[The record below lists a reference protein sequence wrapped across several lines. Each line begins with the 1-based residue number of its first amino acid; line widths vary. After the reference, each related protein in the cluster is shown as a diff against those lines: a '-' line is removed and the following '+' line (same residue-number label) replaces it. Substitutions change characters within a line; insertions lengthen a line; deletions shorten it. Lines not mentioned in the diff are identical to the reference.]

1 MRRLSLLALLLVT
14 IVCSQADYCPP
25 DSPQS
30 GGMRDIMLAYM
41 GRDAWKQAAFL
52 PYVAYLDKQQGGKP
66 VDWFYDSWLFLMF
79 GGAPSGGSYAF
90 GSATKADW
98 DFYFDLLFAPDQNLA
113 ALNAC
118 VEEVGRQLGDTDQ
131 VCPVIIMIPH
141 LAPTMRDFGDVDG
154 DGQPEDC
161 SRDADRLKAFRW
173 AVDTVLA
180 RWRPEAYPH
189 LRLWGFYWM
198 NEGVYGEDEQV
209 CKDTAAYCHSKGYG
223 LHWIPWFRAGGFDRW
238 RDLGFDFV
246 VMQPNYAFMKN
257 PAGAVVPDEGRLT
270 HNANLSRDHGLGV
283 EMELDTNTE
292 VSPGK
297 RLNLQLYLNHGVDE
311 LDGYMNGAVRAY
323 YQAEDFI
330 ARLYHS
336 DLRDANRLYDD
347 LYRFHKGTY
356 QRRVVS
362 LCEGAPCTLNGQP
375 APKLTDGV
383 WLTRGERPER
393 VMTAKSPA
401 VIELDLGPGQ
411 IVGDVRV
418 HVAARDGGQ
427 PSRPLAVQVET
438 SGGDGAYARVSEAA
452 CPELVSRAGWSQGF
466 VLVTCKPHFARAVRI
481 TLTAPEGAE
490 VGVDEVVMFP
500 APHLLWGAPGEVAGE
515 PVGVPAVE
523 AVTLLTD
530 GKLAA
535 GADQPGTLRFA
546 DNGGSATLH
555 LNEAWVLQQARV
567 HVSWTPD
574 AGAPRCRVSALAG
587 DDVAYESAWAEAAGE
602 GSAWLELP
610 LASARADTVRFEFS
624 GGRGVGWDETQVTPT
639 PNLAQGKPYTI
650 APDNERTYDDTGGRE
665 LTDGLLT
672 ETGFSD
678 GRTVGWF
685 GEGVTVTM
693 DLGREQEPE
702 AVRVFTQGGDYA
714 AVRFPAT
721 YQVFG
726 SVDGADWRLLAGG
739 RPEME
744 TVFRQPV
751 GDVVNEL
758 AWLGL
763 RLPGTAVR
771 YLRLVFP
778 SNAWLMLSEI
788 EALVRGQNVA
798 LGASY
803 HLAPK
808 PKSEAKYADDG
819 IRLTDGDTSRP
830 ADGWN
835 KVVGWSEATP
845 EVVVDLLAPA
855 RVSLV
860 RAHVLGG
867 GNGGVWY
874 PTSVAVSTS
883 EDGTT
888 WSDEVAVSPSL
899 PEAGRESLV
908 AFVDVEMSPRMA
920 RYVRLRL
927 ERKGW
932 AMLDEVQ
939 VYDTTR

>member
-1 MRRLSLLALLLVT
+1 MPRFLLWALAMV
-14 IVCSQADYCPP
+14 VAACAAADYCPP
-25 DSPQS
+25 DSPQA

-41 GRDAWKQAAFL
+41 GRDVWKQEDFL
-52 PYVAYLDKQQGGKP
+52 PYVAYLDKKQGGRP

-79 GGAPSGGSYAF
+79 GGAPSGGAYAF
-90 GSATKADW
+90 GSATKTDW

-118 VEEVGRQLGDTDQ
+118 VEAVGRQLGDTDQ

-141 LAPTMRDFGDVDG
+141 LAPSMKDFGDVDG

-180 RWRPEAYPH
+180 RWQPEAYPH

-198 NEGVYGEDEQV
+198 NEGVYREDEQV
-209 CKDTAAYCHSKGYG
+209 CRDTAAYCRSKGYG

-246 VMQPNYAFMKN
+246 IMQPNYAFMKN
-257 PAGAVVPDEGRLT
+257 PTGLVVPDEGRLT
-270 HNANLSRDHGLGV
+270 HNANLSRDYGLGV
-283 EMELDTNTE
+283 EMELDTNTDL
-292 VSPGK
+292 SPGK
-297 RLNLQLYLNHGVDE
+297 RLNLQLYLNHGVEE
-311 LDGYMNGAVRAY
+311 LDGYMHGAVRAY
-323 YQAEDFI
+323 YQATDYI

-336 DLRDANRLYDD
+336 DLAECNRLYDD

-362 LCEGAPCTLNGQP
+362 LCEGMPCTLNGQP
-375 APKLTDGV
+375 APKLTDGL

-393 VMTAKSPA
+393 VLTATSPA

-418 HVAARDGGQ
+418 HVAAREGGQ
-427 PSRPLAVQVET
+427 PAPPVAIQVET
-438 SGGDGAYARVSEAA
+438 SSGAGAYSRVAEAA

-466 VLVTCKPHFARAVRI
+466 ALLACKPHFARAVRI
-481 TLTAPEGAE
+481 TLTAAEGAE
-490 VGVDEVVMFP
+490 VGVDEIVMFP
-500 APHLLWGAPGEVAGE
+500 APHLLWGAPGEVTGELAGLG
-515 PVGVPAVE
+515 PVDAV
-523 AVTLLTD
+523 ALLTD

-535 GADQPGTLRFA
+535 GAGQPGTLRFA
-546 DNGGSATLH
+546 DDGGSATLH
-555 LNEAWVLQQARV
+555 LNEPWVLQQARV
-567 HVSWTPD
+567 HVTWTPG
-574 AGAPRCRVSALAG
+574 AGAPRCRVSAIAG
-587 DDVAYESAWAEAAGE
+587 DDVVYTSPWAAATGE

-610 LASARADTVRFEFS
+610 LDSARADSVRFEFS
-624 GGRGVGWDETQVTPT
+624 GGAEVGWDETQVTPT

-650 APDNERTYDDTGGRE
+650 TPDSERTYDDTGGRE
-665 LTDGLLT
+665 LTDGVLT
-672 ETGFSD
+672 EAGFGD

-685 GEGVTVTM
+685 GESVSVTL
-693 DLGREQEPE
+693 DLGQPRRLNE
-702 AVRVFTQGGDYA
+702 VRVFAEGGGYA

-726 SVDGADWRLLAGG
+726 SMDGAEWRLLAGG
-739 RPEME
+739 PPEME
-744 TVFRQPV
+744 TVFHEPV
-751 GDVVNEL
+751 GDAFNEL
-758 AWLGL
+758 AWLRLG
-763 RLPGTAVR
+763 LPGMTVR
-771 YLRLVFP
+771 YLRLLFP
-778 SNAWLMLSEI
+778 PDAWLMLSEI
-788 EALVRGQNVA
+788 EAVEGGQNVA
-798 LGASY
+798 LGAAY

-808 PKSEAKYADDG
+808 PKSDAKYADDG
-819 IRLTDGDTSRP
+819 LRLTDGDTSRP

-835 KVVGWSEATP
+835 KVVGWNQETP
-845 EVVVDLLAPA
+845 QVVVDLLAPA
-855 RVSLV
+855 QVSLV

-888 WSDEVAVSPSL
+888 WSEEVAVAPSR
-899 PEAGRESLV
+899 PETGQESLV
-908 AFVDVEMSPRMA
+908 AFVDVELPPRKA
-920 RYVRLRL
+920 RYIRVRL
-927 ERKGW
+927 ERRGW

-939 VYDTTR
+939 VYDTAR

>member
-1 MRRLSLLALLLVT
+1 MYRLSVLALLLVS
-14 IVCSQADYCPP
+14 VCWVRADYCPP
-25 DSPQS
+25 DHPQS

-41 GRDAWKQAAFL
+41 GRDAWKQEAFL
-52 PYVAYLDKQQGGKP
+52 PYVAFLDKQQGGRP
-66 VDWFYDSWLFLMF
+66 VDWFYDSWLLLMF

-90 GSATKADW
+90 GSANKTDW

-118 VEEVGRQLGDTDQ
+118 VETVGQQLGDTDQ

-141 LAPTMRDFGDVDG
+141 LAPTMKDFGDVDG
-154 DGQPEDC
+154 DGHPEDC
-161 SRDADRLKAFRW
+161 SRDADRLKAFCW

-180 RWRPEAYPH
+180 RWKPEAYPH

-209 CKDTAAYCHSKGYG
+209 CQDTAAYCGSKGYG
-223 LHWIPWFRAGGFDRW
+223 LHWIPWFRAGGFDNW
-238 RDLGFDFV
+238 RNLGFDFV

-270 HNANLSRDHGLGV
+270 HNANLSRDYGLGV

-323 YQAEDFI
+323 YQAEDYI
-330 ARLYHS
+330 ARLYES
-336 DLRDANRLYDD
+336 DLPECNRLYED

-356 QRRVVS
+356 ERRVVS

-375 APKLTDGV
+375 APALTDGL

-393 VMTAKSPA
+393 VLTAAAPA
-401 VIELDLGPGQ
+401 VIDLDLGPGQ

-418 HVAARDGGQ
+418 HVAAREEGQ
-427 PSRPLAVQVET
+427 PTRPLAIHLET
-438 SGGDGAYARVSEAA
+438 SEDGVTFARAAEVA
-452 CPELVSRAGWSQGF
+452 CPDLLVRAGWGQAF
-466 VLVTCKPHFARAVRI
+466 VLATCRPHSARALRI
-481 TLTAPEGAE
+481 TLTAPEGTE

-500 APHLLWGAPGEVAGE
+500 APHLLWGAPGEIAGDL
-515 PVGVPAVE
+515 GGLPAVE
-523 AVTLLTD
+523 AVAALTD
-530 GKLAA
+530 GRLAA
-535 GADQPGTLRFA
+535 GVGQPGAVEFTGA
-546 DNGGSATLH
+546 SGTATLH
-555 LNEAWVLQQARV
+555 LNEAWVLQQARA
-567 HVSWTPD
+567 HVSWAP
-574 AGAPRCRVSALAG
+574 GAHPPRCRASA
-587 DDVAYESAWAEAAGE
+587 VADGAVVYGSPWVAANGE

-610 LASARADTVRFEFS
+610 LGSARADAVRFEFS
-624 GGRGVGWDETQVTPT
+624 GGPGVAWDEAQVTPT

-650 APDNERTYDDTGGRE
+650 TPDNERTYEDTGGME

-672 ETGFSD
+672 ETGFGD
-678 GRTVGWF
+678 GRTVGWY
-685 GEGVTVTM
+685 GETVTVTM
-693 DLGREQEPE
+693 DLGREQEPD
-702 AVRVFTQGGDYA
+702 AVCVFAQGGDYA

-726 SVDGADWRLLAGG
+726 SADGAEWRLLAGG
-739 RPEME
+739 LPERE
-744 TVFRQPV
+744 TVVSRPV

-758 AWLGL
+758 AWL
-763 RLPGTAVR
+763 RLGFVATAVR
-771 YLRLVFP
+771 YLRLIFP
-778 SNAWLMLSEI
+778 PDAWLMLSEI
-788 EALVRGQNVA
+788 EVQVGGQNVA

-803 HLAPK
+803 HTAPK
-808 PKSEAKYADDG
+808 PKSDAKYADDG
-819 IRLTDGDTSRP
+819 IRLTDGDTSRL

-835 KVVGWSEATP
+835 KVVGWNEGIP

-867 GNGGVWY
+867 GSGGVWY
-874 PTSVAVSTS
+874 PASVAVITS
-883 EDGTT
+883 EDGALWSEETT
-888 WSDEVAVSPSL
+888 ISPSR
-899 PEAGRESLV
+899 PEAGNEALV
-908 AFVDVEMSPRMA
+908 AFVDVELPPRMA
-920 RYVRLRL
+920 RYIRVRL
-927 ERKGW
+927 ERQGW
-932 AMLDEVQ
+932 SMLDEVQ
-939 VYDTTR
+939 VYDTAR